1 MKNTAELK
9 MTGSLS
15 SRELATVLAA
25 LRNWQETLTNL
36 GLGDRSSQDVAKALE
51 TNLPHFDHFADEKP
65 LTVNQVDSLCA
76 RINLDPK
83 RRIVSINLDPNPPLP
98 ADDSAILDQIE
109 DLMVNQF
116 GEDERDDISGDDT
129 FELLRVI
136 TDDLLDSRG
145 NKPAESQANGEVT
158 IPKACECD
166 NTHRLN
172 ETICGFCWNT
182 KVKPYIDHGGVECP
196 FCYSG
201 NIEGGQVEVDAG
213 TAHQPM
219 RCTDCDAE

>member
-1 MKNTAELK
+1 

-83 RRIVSINLDPNPPLP
+83 RRIVSINLDPSPFFGTK
-98 ADDSAILDQIE
+98 DQE
-109 DLMVNQF
+109 
-116 GEDERDDISGDDT
+116 IS
-129 FELLRVI
+129 
-136 TDDLLDSRG
+136 
-145 NKPAESQANGEVT
+145 Q
-158 IPKACECD
+158 
-166 NTHRLN
+166 
-172 ETICGFCWNT
+172 
-182 KVKPYIDHGGVECP
+182 
-196 FCYSG
+196 
-201 NIEGGQVEVDAG
+201 
-213 TAHQPM
+213 
-219 RCTDCDAE
+219 

>member
-1 MKNTAELK
+1 LKNTAALK

-36 GLGDRSSQDVAKALE
+36 GVGDRSSQDVAKALE

-83 RRIVSINLDPNPPLP
+83 RRIVSINLDPSTP
-98 ADDSAILDQIE
+98 ANDSSILDQIE

-136 TDDLLDSRG
+136 ADDLLDSRG
-145 NKPAESQANGEVT
+145 NKPAESQANGEVV

-166 NTHRLN
+166 NTQCAKLRSTNSPRFLSN
-172 ETICGFCWNT
+172 CL
-182 KVKPYIDHGGVECP
+182 P
-196 FCYSG
+196 
-201 NIEGGQVEVDAG
+201 
-213 TAHQPM
+213 
-219 RCTDCDAE
+219 